1 MKILTTEEKL
11 SRFLETSVN
20 DAVQQSTEII
30 EKYTAALESEFEDYK
45 KAIDNEIESRLRAE
59 SNKIKILTNRELAE
73 KQISIKR
80 RISQKQEELEDK
92 IFNEVLEK
100 LAEFKAGKGY
110 YELLKKQIAQE
121 IEFAGSDPVTI
132 YIDPD
137 DAGLIDKLQADT
149 GILLTINDVPFNGGT
164 KAIIPAKNILINNT
178 FKKKLEEER
187 GKFVFYGG
195 ND

>member
-1 MKILTTEEKL
+1 MTTEEKL

-92 IFNEVLEK
+92 IFNEVISK
-100 LAEFKAGKGY
+100 LAEFKTGKEY

-121 IEFAGSDPVTI
+121 TEFAGSDPVTI
-132 YIDPD
+132 YIDPAD
-137 DAGLIDKLQADT
+137 EGLIDKLQADT
-149 GILLTINDVPFNGGT
+149 GIMLTISEVSFNGGT
-164 KAIIPAKNILINNT
+164 KAVIPAKNILIDNT